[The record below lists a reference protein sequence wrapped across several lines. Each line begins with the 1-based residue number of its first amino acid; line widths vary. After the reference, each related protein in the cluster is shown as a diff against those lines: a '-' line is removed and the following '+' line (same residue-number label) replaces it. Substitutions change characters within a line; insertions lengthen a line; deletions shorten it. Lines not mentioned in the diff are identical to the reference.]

1 LENEALTIKEHEDRR
16 REEEIREEAAG
27 SAGGSTPPVSPP
39 RPNPNKEWKKSKV
52 KTEDLLALL
61 NSGFLREKEVDM
73 WRAAAGDPYPM
84 ENNPDEIPMF
94 ARFVERGLALP
105 VRDFFKGLLEYYGIE
120 YLNLNP
126 NGIFHVS
133 VFVHFCEA
141 FLGIKPHWVLF
152 RKFFRVKP
160 QPSANDPRVV
170 GGAGIQMCEDA
181 AEQYLAYKLIDS
193 NQDWKSK
200 WFYITN
206 HHSELPMPSGK
217 QPKHQPWWN
226 TEPTMQEDIQLLEL
240 LLKIKALREAR
251 LRAEHVAFSFMKRRV
266 QPLMARDTLGY
277 QYTGEG
283 DSSWMPSSEID
294 DDDIIDRLGRIF
306 KDMPAYTPCPVAEY
320 STAHPLNEVSSCTQC
335 TSTDYMV
342 VVMLTQCTCCRMM

>member
-1 LENEALTIKEHEDRR
+1 MKPSPSKSMKITSGKKRS
-16 REEEIREEAAG
+16 REEAVG

-39 RPNPNKEWKKSKV
+39 RTNPNKEWKKSKA

-61 NSGFLREKEVDM
+61 NNGFLREKEVDM
-73 WRAAAGDPYPM
+73 WRATAGDPYPM
-84 ENNPDEIPMF
+84 EKNADEIPMF

-105 VRDFFKGLLEYYGIE
+105 ASNFFKGLLEYYGIE

-126 NGIFHVS
+126 NGIFYTH

-170 GGAGIQMCEDA
+170 GGADIQMREDA
-181 AEQYLAYKLIDS
+181 TEQYLAYKLIDS

-206 HHSELPMPSGK
+206 HHPELLKPSGSS
-217 QPKHQPWWN
+217 
-226 TEPTMQEDIQLLEL
+226 
-240 LLKIKALREAR
+240 R
-251 LRAEHVAFSFMKRRV
+251 S
-266 QPLMARDTLGY
+266 
-277 QYTGEG
+277 TGPG
-283 DSSWMPSSEID
+283 GIRS
-294 DDDIIDRLGRIF
+294 
-306 KDMPAYTPCPVAEY
+306 
-320 STAHPLNEVSSCTQC
+320 
-335 TSTDYMV
+335 
-342 VVMLTQCTCCRMM
+342 